1 LQEDN
6 VRLNEEI
13 THAQVRLVDH
23 NGDNLGIVEL
33 NSALSL
39 ADQAGLDLVE
49 VSSHVTPPVCK
60 IMDHGKFRYDKQK
73 RVNEAKKK
81 QKITTVKEIKL
92 RPTIGNHDYEI
103 KIRNAMKFLEHGDKV
118 KFTLRFRGR
127 EVAHIAIGSELM
139 DRVVNDLEEHSK
151 IESSPKLEGKQM
163 TLIIAPKA

>member
-1 LQEDN
+1 MQEDN